1 MLGDSVATYKYDL
14 SGCTSSTMAFNL
26 DQLTDKARETVQ
38 AAIQLAT
45 DYANSQCTS
54 FHPFTPSSAHI
65 YAVYPVHLAF
75 VLLNEGAGDGPTG
88 NISQSQ
94 IPLFASVIQK
104 AGGDV
109 VSPFPITSY
118 PCVFTSPRPK

>member
-1 MLGDSVATYKYDL
+1 
-14 SGCTSSTMAFNL
+14 MAFNL
-26 DQLTDKARETVQ
+26 DQLTDKARESVE
-38 AAIQLAT
+38 AALQLAT

-54 FHPFTPSSAHI
+54 SHPSLTLSSAYI

-75 VLLNEGAGDGPTG
+75 VLLNEGAGDGQSNG

-94 IPLFASVIQK
+94 IPLFASVIQR

-109 VSPFPITSY
+109 VSTY
-118 PCVFTSPRPK
+118 PRLDTYVYSPSPRP

>member
-1 MLGDSVATYKYDL
+1 MALFDL
-14 SGCTSSTMAFNL
+14 SFDALIPSSHS
-26 DQLTDKARETVQ
+26 LTTQ
-38 AAIQLAT
+38 FAT

-109 VSPFPITSY
+109 VSTFPIISY
-118 PCVFTSPRPK
+118 PCVFTVS

>member
-1 MLGDSVATYKYDL
+1 
-14 SGCTSSTMAFNL
+14 MAFNL
-26 DQLTDKARETVQ
+26 DQLTDKARESVE
-38 AAIQLAT
+38 AALQLAT

-54 FHPFTPSSAHI
+54 SHPSLTLSSAHI

-109 VSPFPITSY
+109 VSTFPIISY
-118 PCVFTSPRPK
+118 PCVFTVS